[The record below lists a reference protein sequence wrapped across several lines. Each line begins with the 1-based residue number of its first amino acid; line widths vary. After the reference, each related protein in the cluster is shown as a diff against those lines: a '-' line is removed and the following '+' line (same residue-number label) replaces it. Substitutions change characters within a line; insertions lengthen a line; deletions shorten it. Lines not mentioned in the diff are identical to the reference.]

1 MPELASG
8 AAMRRR
14 EFIQIIAGSAVTASP
29 LAARAQQPA
38 VPVVGFLNSSSREG
52 YAKFLA
58 EFRRGLNSMG
68 FVEGQT
74 VVVEYR
80 WAEGHYDR
88 LPDLVADLI
97 RRQVAVIAATSTPA
111 ALAARKATTT
121 IPVVFTS
128 GSDPVE
134 LGLVTNIAR
143 PGGNVTGATQ
153 ITMEVGPKRVE
164 LLHQLIPNATVL
176 AIAVNP
182 DNPAVAAVQIQH
194 AQDAT
199 RALGLKLE
207 VVRARNEEE
216 FDKAVAGLPQ
226 RAGGLVIGA
235 GDTFFLS
242 ESAKLAEIAVRHKVP
257 AIFHGREFAAAGGL
271 LSYGASV
278 AESYLL
284 AGVYTGRILRGEKPG
299 DLPVQRSSKLEIFI
313 NMKTAKTLSV
323 TIPQGLMIAADEVF
337 E

>member
-1 MPELASG
+1 
-8 AAMRRR
+8 MRRR
-14 EFIQIIAGSAVTASP
+14 DFITLVGGAAAVLP
-29 LAARAQQPA
+29 LAARAQQSA
-38 VPVVGFLNSSSREG
+38 MPVVGFLNGSSAGG
-52 YAKFLA
+52 YAKFLS

-68 FVEGQT
+68 FVEGQS

-80 WAEGHYDR
+80 WADGHYER
-88 LPDLVADLI
+88 LPELAADLI
-97 RRQVAVIAATSTPA
+97 RRNVAVIAATSTPA
-111 ALAARKATTT
+111 ALVAAKATKT

-164 LLHQLIPNATVL
+164 LLHQLLPKATVV

-182 DNPAVAAVQIQH
+182 DNAAVATVQIQH
-194 AQDAT
+194 AQDAA

-207 VVRARNEEE
+207 VIRARTEEE
-216 FDKAVAGLPQ
+216 FDKALADLPQ

-235 GDTFFLS
+235 GDSFFLS
-242 ESAKLAEIAVRHKVP
+242 QSAKLAEIAVRHKVP
-257 AIFHGREFAAAGGL
+257 AIFHGREFAVAGGL
-271 LSYGASV
+271 ISYGASV

-299 DLPVQRSSKLEIFI
+299 DLPVQRSSKLEIFV
-313 NMKTAKTLSV
+313 NLKTAKALDIP
-323 TIPQGLMIAADEVF
+323 IPQGLIITADEVF

>member
-1 MPELASG
+1 VVASG

-14 EFIQIIAGSAVTASP
+14 EFIKVIAGSAAAWP
-29 LAARAQQPA
+29 FAARAQQPTM
-38 VPVVGFLNSSSREG
+38 PVVGFLNAASAEG
-52 YAKFLA
+52 YTKFVG

-68 FVEGQT
+68 FVEGQN

-88 LPDLVADLI
+88 LPDLAADLI

-111 ALAARKATTT
+111 ALAAKKATAT
-121 IPVVFTS
+121 IPVVFTT
-128 GSDPVE
+128 GGDPVE
-134 LGLVTNIAR
+134 IGLVTNIAR

-153 ITMEVGPKRVE
+153 ITMELGQKRLE
-164 LLHQLIPNATVL
+164 LLHQLIPKATVL

-182 DNPAVAAVQIQH
+182 NNRAVAEVQIRD
-194 AQDAT
+194 AQDGM

-207 VVRARNEEE
+207 IVQARNEEE
-216 FDKAVAGLPQ
+216 FDKVIAGLPQ
-226 RAGGLVIGA
+226 RAGGLVIA
-235 GDTFFLS
+235 GGDSFFLS
-242 ESAKLAEIAVRHKVP
+242 ESAKLAEITVRHKVP

-278 AESYLL
+278 VASYLL
-284 AGVYTGRILRGEKPG
+284 AGVYTGRILRGERPG
-299 DLPVQRSSKLEIFI
+299 DLPVQRSSKLEIYI
-313 NMKTAKTLSV
+313 NLNTAKALGV

>member
-1 MPELASG
+1 MKV
-8 AAMRRR
+8 
-14 EFIQIIAGSAVTASP
+14 IAGSAATAWP
-29 LAARAQQPA
+29 FAARGQQT
-38 VPVVGFLNSSSREG
+38 PVVGFLNSSSPEG
-52 YAKFLA
+52 YTKFLA

-74 VVVEYR
+74 VAVEYR

-97 RRQVAVIAATSTPA
+97 RRQVTVIAATSTPA
-111 ALAARKATTT
+111 ALAAKKATTT
-121 IPVVFTS
+121 IPIVFTT

-164 LLHQLIPNATVL
+164 LLHQLIPNATTL

-182 DNPAVAAVQIQH
+182 DNAAVAAVQIRH
-194 AQDAT
+194 AQNAT

-207 VVRARNEEE
+207 IVQARNEEE
-216 FDKAVAGLPQ
+216 FDKAIANLSQ

-235 GDTFFLS
+235 GDSFFLS
-242 ESAKLAEIAVRHKVP
+242 ESAKLGEITVRHKVP
-257 AIFHGREFAAAGGL
+257 AIFHGREFTAAGGL
-271 LSYGASV
+271 MSYGASV

-313 NMKTAKTLSV
+313 NMKTTKALGI
-323 TIPQGLMIAADEVF
+323 TIPQGLVITADEVF

>member
-1 MPELASG
+1 MVASG

-14 EFIQIIAGSAVTASP
+14 EFIKVIAGSAATWP
-29 LAARAQQPA
+29 FAARAQQPA
-38 VPVVGFLNSSSREG
+38 MPVVGFLNAASAEG
-52 YAKFLA
+52 YTKFVG

-68 FVEGQT
+68 FVEGQN

-88 LPDLVADLI
+88 LPDLAADLI

-111 ALAARKATTT
+111 ALAAKKATAT
-121 IPVVFTS
+121 IPVVFTT
-128 GSDPVE
+128 GGDPVE
-134 LGLVTNIAR
+134 MGLVTNIAR

-153 ITMEVGPKRVE
+153 ITMELGQKRLE
-164 LLHQLIPNATVL
+164 LLHQLIPKATVL

-182 DNPAVAAVQIQH
+182 NNPAVAEVQIRD
-194 AQDAT
+194 AQDGM

-207 VVRARNEEE
+207 ILQARNEEE
-216 FDKAVAGLPQ
+216 FDKAIAGLPQ
-226 RAGGLVIGA
+226 RAGGLVIA
-235 GDTFFLS
+235 GGDSFFLS
-242 ESAKLAEIAVRHKVP
+242 ESAKLAEITVRHNVP

-278 AESYLL
+278 AASYLL
-284 AGVYTGRILRGEKPG
+284 AGVYTGRILRGERPG
-299 DLPVQRSSKLEIFI
+299 DLPVQRSSKLEIYI
-313 NMKTAKTLSV
+313 NLKTAKALGV

>member
-1 MPELASG
+1 VVASG

-14 EFIQIIAGSAVTASP
+14 EFIKVIAGSAAAWP
-29 LAARAQQPA
+29 FAARAQQPTM
-38 VPVVGFLNSSSREG
+38 PVVGFLNAASAEG
-52 YAKFLA
+52 YTKFVG

-68 FVEGQT
+68 FVEGQN

-88 LPDLVADLI
+88 LPDLAADLI

-111 ALAARKATTT
+111 ALAAKKATAT
-121 IPVVFTS
+121 IPVVFTT
-128 GSDPVE
+128 GGDPVE
-134 LGLVTNIAR
+134 IGLVTNIAR

-153 ITMEVGPKRVE
+153 ITMELGQKRLE
-164 LLHQLIPNATVL
+164 LLHQLIPKATVL

-182 DNPAVAAVQIQH
+182 NNRAVAEVQIRD
-194 AQDAT
+194 AQDGM

-207 VVRARNEEE
+207 IVQARNEEE
-216 FDKAVAGLPQ
+216 FDKAIAGLPQ
-226 RAGGLVIGA
+226 RAGGLVIA
-235 GDTFFLS
+235 GGDSFFLS
-242 ESAKLAEIAVRHKVP
+242 ESAKLAEITVRHKVP

-278 AESYLL
+278 VASYLL
-284 AGVYTGRILRGEKPG
+284 AGVYTGRILRGERPG
-299 DLPVQRSSKLEIFI
+299 DLPVQRSSKLEIYI
-313 NMKTAKTLSV
+313 NLNTAKALGV

>member
-1 MPELASG
+1 
-8 AAMRRR
+8 MRRR
-14 EFIQIIAGSAVTASP
+14 DFIKIIAGSAVVAWP
-29 LAARAQQPA
+29 FAGRAQQQPA
-38 VPVVGFLNSSSREG
+38 MPVVGFLNGASAAG
-52 YAKFLA
+52 YTKFVS

-68 FVEGQT
+68 FVEGQN

-88 LPDLVADLI
+88 LPELAADLI

-111 ALAARKATTT
+111 ALVAKKATTT
-121 IPVVFTS
+121 IPIVFTS

-153 ITMEVGPKRVE
+153 ITMEVGPKRFE
-164 LLHQLIPNATVL
+164 LLHQLLPKATAL

-182 DNPAVAAVQIQH
+182 NNAAVAEVQVRD
-194 AQDAT
+194 AQNAT

-207 VVRARNEEE
+207 ILQARNEEE
-216 FDKAVAGLPQ
+216 FDKAIAELPQ

-235 GDTFFLS
+235 GDSFFLS
-242 ESAKLAEIAVRHKVP
+242 DSAKLAAIAVRHKIP
-257 AIFHGREFAAAGGL
+257 AIFHGRDFAAAGGL
-271 LSYGASV
+271 MSYGASV

-313 NMKTAKTLSV
+313 NMKTAKTLGV
-323 TIPQGLMIAADEVF
+323 TIPQGLVITADEVF

>member
-1 MPELASG
+1 
-8 AAMRRR
+8 MRRR
-14 EFIQIIAGSAVTASP
+14 EFIKVIAGSAAAWP
-29 LAARAQQPA
+29 FAARAQQPTM
-38 VPVVGFLNSSSREG
+38 PVVGFLNAASAEG
-52 YAKFLA
+52 YTKFVG

-68 FVEGQT
+68 FVEGQN

-88 LPDLVADLI
+88 LPDLAADLI

-111 ALAARKATTT
+111 ALAAKKATAT
-121 IPVVFTS
+121 IPVVFTT
-128 GSDPVE
+128 GGDPVE
-134 LGLVTNIAR
+134 IGLVTNIAR

-153 ITMEVGPKRVE
+153 ITMELGQKRLE
-164 LLHQLIPNATVL
+164 LLHQLIPKATVL

-182 DNPAVAAVQIQH
+182 NNRAVAEVQIRD
-194 AQDAT
+194 AQDGM

-207 VVRARNEEE
+207 IVQARNEEE
-216 FDKAVAGLPQ
+216 FDKAIAGMPQ
-226 RAGGLVIGA
+226 RAGGLVIA
-235 GDTFFLS
+235 GGDSFFLS
-242 ESAKLAEIAVRHKVP
+242 ESAKFAEITVRHKVP

-278 AESYLL
+278 VASYLL
-284 AGVYTGRILRGEKPG
+284 AGVYTGRILRGERPG
-299 DLPVQRSSKLEIFI
+299 DLPVQRSSKLEIYI
-313 NMKTAKTLSV
+313 NLNTAKALGV

>member
-1 MPELASG
+1 
-8 AAMRRR
+8 MRRR
-14 EFIQIIAGSAVTASP
+14 EFIKIVAGSAAAWP
-29 LAARAQQPA
+29 FAARAQQPA
-38 VPVVGFLNSSSREG
+38 MPIVGFLNGASAEG
-52 YAKFLA
+52 YTKFLA

-68 FVEGQT
+68 FVEGQN

-88 LPDLVADLI
+88 LPDLAADLI

-121 IPVVFTS
+121 IPIVFTT

-153 ITMEVGPKRVE
+153 ITMEVGPKRIE
-164 LLHQLIPNATVL
+164 LLHQLLPNATTI

-182 DNPAVAAVQIQH
+182 DNPAVAAVQVRN

-207 VVRARNEEE
+207 IVQARTEEE
-216 FDKAVAGLPQ
+216 FDKAIADLPR

-235 GDTFFLS
+235 GDAFFLS
-242 ESAKLAEIAVRHKVP
+242 DSARLAAIAVRHKVP

-271 LSYGASV
+271 VSYGASV
-278 AESYLL
+278 ADSYLL
-284 AGVYTGRILRGEKPG
+284 AGVYTGRVLRGEKPG
-299 DLPVQRSSKLEIFI
+299 DLPVQRSSKLEIYI
-313 NMKTAKTLSV
+313 NLKTAKALGV
-323 TIPQGLMIAADEVF
+323 AIPQGLMITADEVF

>member
-1 MPELASG
+1 MVASG

-14 EFIQIIAGSAVTASP
+14 EFIKVIAGSAATWP
-29 LAARAQQPA
+29 FAARAQQPA
-38 VPVVGFLNSSSREG
+38 MPVVGFLNAASAEG
-52 YAKFLA
+52 YTKFVG

-68 FVEGQT
+68 FVEGQN

-88 LPDLVADLI
+88 LPDLAADLI

-111 ALAARKATTT
+111 ALAAKKATAT
-121 IPVVFTS
+121 IPVVFTT
-128 GSDPVE
+128 GGDPVE
-134 LGLVTNIAR
+134 IGLVTNIAR

-153 ITMEVGPKRVE
+153 ITMELGQKRLE
-164 LLHQLIPNATVL
+164 LLHQLIPKATVL

-182 DNPAVAAVQIQH
+182 NNRAVAEVQIRD
-194 AQDAT
+194 AQDGM

-207 VVRARNEEE
+207 IVQARNEEE
-216 FDKAVAGLPQ
+216 FDKAIAGLPQ
-226 RAGGLVIGA
+226 RAGGLVIA
-235 GDTFFLS
+235 GGDSFFLS
-242 ESAKLAEIAVRHKVP
+242 ESAKLAEITVRHKVP

-278 AESYLL
+278 VASYLL
-284 AGVYTGRILRGEKPG
+284 AGVYTGRILRGERPG
-299 DLPVQRSSKLEIFI
+299 DLPVQRSSKLEIYI
-313 NMKTAKTLSV
+313 NLNTAKALGV
-323 TIPQGLMIAADEVF
+323 TVPQGLMIAADEVF

>member
-1 MPELASG
+1 MVASG

-14 EFIQIIAGSAVTASP
+14 EFIKVIAGSAAAWP
-29 LAARAQQPA
+29 FAARAQQPTM
-38 VPVVGFLNSSSREG
+38 PVVGFLNAASAEG
-52 YAKFLA
+52 YTKFVG

-68 FVEGQT
+68 FVEGQN

-88 LPDLVADLI
+88 LPDLAADLI

-111 ALAARKATTT
+111 ALAAKKATAT
-121 IPVVFTS
+121 IPVVFTT
-128 GSDPVE
+128 GGDPVE
-134 LGLVTNIAR
+134 IGLVTNIAR

-153 ITMEVGPKRVE
+153 ITMELGQKRLE
-164 LLHQLIPNATVL
+164 LLHQLIPKATVL

-182 DNPAVAAVQIQH
+182 NNRAVAEVQIRD
-194 AQDAT
+194 AQDGM

-207 VVRARNEEE
+207 IVQARNEEE
-216 FDKAVAGLPQ
+216 FDKAIAGLPQ
-226 RAGGLVIGA
+226 RAGGLVIA
-235 GDTFFLS
+235 GGDSLFLS
-242 ESAKLAEIAVRHKVP
+242 ESAKLAEITVRHKVP

-278 AESYLL
+278 VASYLL
-284 AGVYTGRILRGEKPG
+284 AGVYTGRILRGERPG
-299 DLPVQRSSKLEIFI
+299 DLPVQRSSKLEIYI
-313 NMKTAKTLSV
+313 NLNTAKALGV

>member
-1 MPELASG
+1 
-8 AAMRRR
+8 MRRR
-14 EFIQIIAGSAVTASP
+14 EFIKVIAGSAAAWP
-29 LAARAQQPA
+29 FAARAQQPTM
-38 VPVVGFLNSSSREG
+38 PVVGFLNAASAEG
-52 YAKFLA
+52 YTKFVG

-68 FVEGQT
+68 FVEGQN

-88 LPDLVADLI
+88 LPDLAADLI

-111 ALAARKATTT
+111 ALAAKKATAT
-121 IPVVFTS
+121 IPVVFTT
-128 GSDPVE
+128 GGDPVE
-134 LGLVTNIAR
+134 IGLVTNIAR

-153 ITMEVGPKRVE
+153 ITMELGQKRLE
-164 LLHQLIPNATVL
+164 LLHQLIPKATVL

-182 DNPAVAAVQIQH
+182 NNRAVAEVQIRD
-194 AQDAT
+194 AQDGM

-207 VVRARNEEE
+207 IVQARNEEE
-216 FDKAVAGLPQ
+216 FDKAIAGLPQ
-226 RAGGLVIGA
+226 RAGGLVIA
-235 GDTFFLS
+235 GGDSLFLS
-242 ESAKLAEIAVRHKVP
+242 ESAKLAEITVRHNVP

-278 AESYLL
+278 VASYLL
-284 AGVYTGRILRGEKPG
+284 AGVYTGRILRGERPG
-299 DLPVQRSSKLEIFI
+299 DLPVQRSSKLEIYI
-313 NMKTAKTLSV
+313 NLNTAKALGV

>member
-1 MPELASG
+1 MVASG

-14 EFIQIIAGSAVTASP
+14 EFIKVIAGSAAAWP
-29 LAARAQQPA
+29 FAARAQQPTM
-38 VPVVGFLNSSSREG
+38 PVVGFLNAASAEG
-52 YAKFLA
+52 YTKFVG

-68 FVEGQT
+68 FVEGQN

-88 LPDLVADLI
+88 LPDLAADLI

-111 ALAARKATTT
+111 ALAAKKATAT
-121 IPVVFTS
+121 IPVVFTT
-128 GSDPVE
+128 GGDPVE
-134 LGLVTNIAR
+134 IGLVTNIAR

-153 ITMEVGPKRVE
+153 ITMELGQKRLE
-164 LLHQLIPNATVL
+164 LLHQLIPKATVL

-182 DNPAVAAVQIQH
+182 NNRAVAEVQIRD
-194 AQDAT
+194 AQDGM

-207 VVRARNEEE
+207 IVQARNEEE
-216 FDKAVAGLPQ
+216 FDKAIAGLPQ
-226 RAGGLVIGA
+226 RAGGLVIA
-235 GDTFFLS
+235 GGDFLFLS
-242 ESAKLAEIAVRHKVP
+242 ESAKLAEITVRHKVP

-278 AESYLL
+278 VASYLL
-284 AGVYTGRILRGEKPG
+284 AGVYTGRILRGERPG
-299 DLPVQRSSKLEIFI
+299 DLPVQRSSKLEIYI
-313 NMKTAKTLSV
+313 NQNTAKALGV

>member
-1 MPELASG
+1 
-8 AAMRRR
+8 MRRR
-14 EFIQIIAGSAVTASP
+14 EFIKVIAGSAALAWP
-29 LAARAQQPA
+29 FAARAQQPA
-38 VPVVGFLNSSSREG
+38 MPVVGFLNAASADG
-52 YAKFLA
+52 YTKFVG

-68 FVEGQT
+68 FVEGQN

-88 LPDLVADLI
+88 LPDLAADLI

-111 ALAARKATTT
+111 ALAAKKATAT
-121 IPVVFTS
+121 IPVVFTT
-128 GSDPVE
+128 GGDPVE
-134 LGLVTNIAR
+134 MGLVTNIAR

-153 ITMEVGPKRVE
+153 ITMEVGQKRLE
-164 LLHQLIPNATVL
+164 LLHQLIPKATVL

-182 DNPAVAAVQIQH
+182 SNPAVAEVQIRD
-194 AQDAT
+194 AQDGM

-207 VVRARNEEE
+207 IVQARNEEE
-216 FDKAVAGLPQ
+216 FDKAIADLPQ
-226 RAGGLVIGA
+226 RAGGLVIA
-235 GDTFFLS
+235 GGDSFFLS
-242 ESAKLAEIAVRHKVP
+242 ESAKLAAIAVRHKVP

-278 AESYLL
+278 AASYLL

-299 DLPVQRSSKLEIFI
+299 DLPVQRSSKLEIYI
-313 NMKTAKTLSV
+313 NLKTAKALGV

>member
-1 MPELASG
+1 MVASG

-14 EFIQIIAGSAVTASP
+14 EFIKVIAGSAAAWP
-29 LAARAQQPA
+29 FAARAQQPTM
-38 VPVVGFLNSSSREG
+38 PVVGFLNAASAEG
-52 YAKFLA
+52 YTKFVG

-68 FVEGQT
+68 FVEGQN

-88 LPDLVADLI
+88 LPDLAADLI

-111 ALAARKATTT
+111 ALAAKKATAT
-121 IPVVFTS
+121 IPVVFTT
-128 GSDPVE
+128 GGDPVE
-134 LGLVTNIAR
+134 IGLVTNIAR

-153 ITMEVGPKRVE
+153 ITMELGQKRLE
-164 LLHQLIPNATVL
+164 LLHQLIPKATVL

-182 DNPAVAAVQIQH
+182 NNRAVAEVQIRD
-194 AQDAT
+194 AQDGM

-207 VVRARNEEE
+207 IVQARNEEE
-216 FDKAVAGLPQ
+216 FDKAIAGLPQ
-226 RAGGLVIGA
+226 RAGGLVIA
-235 GDTFFLS
+235 GGDSFFLS
-242 ESAKLAEIAVRHKVP
+242 ESAKLGEITVRHKVP

-278 AESYLL
+278 VASYLL
-284 AGVYTGRILRGEKPG
+284 AGVYTGRILRGERPG
-299 DLPVQRSSKLEIFI
+299 DLPVQRSSKLEIYI
-313 NMKTAKTLSV
+313 NLNTAKALGV

>member
-1 MPELASG
+1 
-8 AAMRRR
+8 MRRR
-14 EFIQIIAGSAVTASP
+14 EFIKVIAGAAVTAGP
-29 LAARAQQPA
+29 FAARAQQPA
-38 VPVVGFLNSSSREG
+38 MPTVGFLNGASAEG
-52 YAKFLA
+52 YTKFVA
-58 EFRRGLNSMG
+58 EFRRGLASMG

-74 VVVEYR
+74 VAIEYR
-80 WAEGHYDR
+80 WAEGQYER
-88 LPDLVADLI
+88 LPDMAADLI

-111 ALAARKATTT
+111 ALVAKKATTT
-121 IPVVFTS
+121 IPIVFTT

-182 DNPAVAAVQIQH
+182 DNPAVAAVQVRH

-199 RALGLKLE
+199 NTLGLKLE
-207 VVRARNEEE
+207 VVQARNEEE
-216 FDKAVAGLPQ
+216 FDNALANLPQ

-235 GDTFFLS
+235 GDAFFLS
-242 ESAKLAEIAVRHKVP
+242 DSAKLAEIAVRHKVP

-271 LSYGASV
+271 VSYGASV
-278 AESYLL
+278 AASYLL
-284 AGVYTGRILRGEKPG
+284 VGVYTGRILRGEKPG
-299 DLPVQRSSKLEIFI
+299 DLPVQRSSKLEIYI
-313 NMKTAKTLSV
+313 NLKTAKALGV
-323 TIPQGLMIAADEVF
+323 TIPQGLIVTADEVF